1 MPKVILVFV
10 IATFQTTT
18 CLPENLTGVKTYV
31 MQKQKIHWANG
42 LNAVLAISPSKSDPS
57 IDTLNVNMIVQV
69 STTAAF

>member
-1 MPKVILVFV
+1 MV
-10 IATFQTTT
+10 
-18 CLPENLTGVKTYV
+18 TYV

-69 STTAAF
+69 STTASFKKKNLLMGNIRITSFYQSIDLKKT